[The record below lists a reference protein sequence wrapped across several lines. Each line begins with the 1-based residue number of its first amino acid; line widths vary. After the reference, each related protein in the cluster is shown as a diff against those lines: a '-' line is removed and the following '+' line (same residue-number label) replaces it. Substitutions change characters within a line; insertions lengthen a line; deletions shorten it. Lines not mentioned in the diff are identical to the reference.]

1 MSNEVIYALGLSL
14 FAGLA
19 TGIGSLIAFS
29 YKRTNERLLSFV
41 LGLSAG
47 VMIFISF
54 ADLLFEAR
62 EGLTELTGSEKTG
75 ILYSVLAFFAG
86 ILFAAL
92 ADMLIPSSHNPHH
105 KHGGHGTS
113 GIGSGDTSGNAS
125 GHTNAH
131 GFSGDASGHSA
142 GKNLERMGIA
152 TAIAIAIHNL
162 PEGVAT
168 FVSALDNP
176 RTGIAVAIAVA
187 LHNIPI
193 GVAISTPI
201 YITTGRRRRALVVSL
216 LSGMAELAGALLAWG
231 LLMPVLSPLVMELVA
246 AGVAGIM
253 VFISLDGLLPAA
265 RLHDPSHTSLWGL
278 VAGMVVMALS
288 IYLLA

>member
-1 MSNEVIYALGLSL
+1 MSTEVIYALGLSL
-14 FAGLA
+14 LAGLA
-19 TGIGSLIAFS
+19 TGIGSLVAFS
-29 YKRTNERLLSFV
+29 YKRSSERMLSFA

-54 ADLLFEAR
+54 GDLLFEAR
-62 EGLTELTGSEKTG
+62 EGLAELTGSEKRG
-75 ILYSVLAFFAG
+75 FLYAALAFFGG
-86 ILFAAL
+86 IGFAAL
-92 ADMLIPSSHNPHH
+92 ADALIPAALNPHH
-105 KHGGHGTS
+105 KHGGGEGAHGADRDATRSGVSIGSISKGAAAGTS
-113 GIGSGDTSGNAS
+113 
-125 GHTNAH
+125 HT
-131 GFSGDASGHSA
+131 
-142 GKNLERMGIA
+142 KNLERMGIA

-168 FVSALDNP
+168 FVSALDSP

-201 YITTGRRRRALVVSL
+201 YLTTGRRRRALAVSL
-216 LSGMAELAGALLAWG
+216 LSGMAELVGALLAWA
-231 LLMPVLSPLVMELVA
+231 LLMPVLSPLMMELVA

-265 RLHDPSHTSLWGL
+265 RRHDGNHTSLWGL
-278 VAGMVVMALS
+278 VTGMALMAAS
-288 IYLLA
+288 IYLLH